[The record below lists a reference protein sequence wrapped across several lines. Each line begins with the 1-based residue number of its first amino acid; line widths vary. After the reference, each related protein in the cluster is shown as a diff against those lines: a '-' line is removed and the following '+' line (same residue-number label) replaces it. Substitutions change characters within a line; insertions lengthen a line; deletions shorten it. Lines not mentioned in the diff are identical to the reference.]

1 MTRPIYIALEGIEGC
16 GKTTHA
22 ALLAKH
28 LGAQLTRENGG
39 TQIGQQIRSLTHG
52 ISNPDVNHPMHPW
65 TEALLFAAD
74 RAQHIA
80 EVVDPVLYRGQ
91 HLVSDRSY
99 ISSLAYQG
107 FGRELDMDQL
117 MSVNMIAVHDRVPD
131 IVLHLQIDYE
141 TMVKRKKSGKL
152 DRIEQEDEAF
162 FKRVIHGFEV
172 MKQWAPCDR
181 WVVIDGAQSEGEVTR
196 LINEAVAD
204 YMETWT

>member
-1 MTRPIYIALEGIEGC
+1 MSTKRPIYIALEGIEGC
-16 GKTTHA
+16 GKTTQASRLA
-22 ALLAKH
+22 AH

-39 TQIGQQIRSLTHG
+39 TVIGQDIRDITHRMTSL
-52 ISNPDVNHPMHPW
+52 HPMHPW

-74 RAQHIA
+74 RAQHIV
-80 EVVDPVLYRGQ
+80 EVVDPALYRGQ
-91 HLVSDRSY
+91 HVVSDRSY

-107 FGRELDMDQL
+107 FGRELDIDDL

-141 TMVKRKKSGKL
+141 KMLERKNSEQL

-172 MKQWAPCDR
+172 MKRWVPCDR
-181 WVVIDGAQSEGEVTR
+181 WEVIDATRSKDEVTR
-196 LINEAVAD
+196 LIKKAVAD